1 VGARRRGTDE
11 PGRELPPLTGD
22 GLPALP
28 TGEPVLHRWFVLT
41 MLLLV
46 PVALGVS
53 VWAATSIQRDTIPAA
68 ERRPPG
74 GPTVTIERGAAEL
87 GESRDV
93 EPGPT
98 CSQGIRIVGDAGAR
112 AAGRRALAGA
122 CALLDSGAYPEA
134 EVGLRAWTRADGQL
148 RIAAFQLTGV
158 ESSTRLED
166 DRLVMELNAKFQFE
180 DATRAAPAVLHQ
192 LVLLA
197 DPDFPGTE
205 ISAERELLGVRA
217 QADACASLGFPD
229 QPPRGCLDVEELLA
243 EDDPIAALVDAGYQR
258 RGAG

>member
-1 VGARRRGTDE
+1 VGARRRTTDE
-11 PGRELPPLTGD
+11 PGAELPPLAGD
-22 GLPALP
+22 GLPTLP
-28 TGEPVLHRWFVLT
+28 TGEPVLYRWFVVA
-41 MLLLV
+41 MLVLV

-53 VWAATSIQRDTIPAA
+53 VWAATSIQRDGIPAA

-87 GESRDV
+87 GESREV
-93 EPGPT
+93 EPGPG
-98 CSQGIRIVGDAGAR
+98 CSQGIRLVGDPGAR

-122 CALLDSGAYPEA
+122 CTLIDSGAFPEA
-134 EVGLRAWTRADGQL
+134 ERGLRAWSRADGQL

-158 ESSTRLED
+158 ESSSRLED

-180 DATRAAPAVLHQ
+180 DATRAAPAVVHQ

-197 DPDFPGTE
+197 DPGFPGTE
-205 ISAERELLGVRA
+205 VSAERELLGVRA
-217 QADACASLGFPD
+217 QAEACAQLRFDD

-243 EDDPIAALVDAGYQR
+243 EEDPIAALVDAGYR
-258 RGAG
+258 RREDG